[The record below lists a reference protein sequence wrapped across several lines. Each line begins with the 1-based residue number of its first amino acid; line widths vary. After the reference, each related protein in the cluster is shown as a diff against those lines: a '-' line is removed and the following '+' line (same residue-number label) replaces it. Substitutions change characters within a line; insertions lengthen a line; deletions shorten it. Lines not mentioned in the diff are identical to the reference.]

1 MKIAV
6 QCESPLLQ
14 RSLELF
20 LAPYLSTFK
29 QCDVV
34 VRDRRIPEDAKP
46 SLVVAASDGDLVK
59 PFSRSQLMLALEQM
73 FDRGKQAREAVA
85 ITEALEASPETAGIS
100 AAAQPE
106 GAPDFALLEQRL
118 EELTREYQQNV
129 MKAVRAFYE
138 K

>member
-34 VRDRRIPEDAKP
+34 VRDRRMAEDAKP
-46 SLVVAASDGDLVK
+46 SLVVSAIGGDLAK

-73 FDRGKQAREAVA
+73 LDRGRQAKEAVA
-85 ITEALEASPETAGIS
+85 ITEALEEACDAMESPTVTHA
-100 AAAQPE
+100 E
-106 GAPDFALLEQRL
+106 GVPDFALLEQRL
-118 EELTREYQQNV
+118 EELSREYQQNV
-129 MKAVRAFYE
+129 MKAVRSFYE

>member
-6 QCESPLLQ
+6 QCDSPLLQ

-20 LAPYLSTFK
+20 LAPYLSTLK

-34 VRDRRIPEDAKP
+34 VRDRRVPEEGKL
-46 SLVVAASDGDLVK
+46 SLVVSGSDADLAK

-73 FDRGKQAREAVA
+73 FDRSRQAREAIA
-85 ITEALEASPETAGIS
+85 ISEALDEAPETVETP
-100 AAAQPE
+100 AAVRAK
-106 GAPDFALLEQRL
+106 GGPDLFLLEK
-118 EELTREYQQNV
+118 EIEALTREYQQNI
-129 MKAVRAFYE
+129 MKAIRSFYE